1 MKLHVIT
8 TGGTIDKLYFDA
20 KSEYQVG
27 EPQIS
32 GILRDVGVGFDY
44 EVTALMRK
52 DSLDMDEADRARIRE
67 AALQC
72 PEERIVITHGTDSML
87 DTARA
92 LAGIPERTIVLTGA
106 LNPARFQGSD
116 AMFNIGCAVAA
127 AQTCPPGVYLAMNG
141 RVWRPEEVRKNVE
154 ANRFEAVRH

>member
-27 EPQIS
+27 EPQIN
-32 GILRDVGVGFDY
+32 GILRDVGVAFDY

-72 PEERIVITHGTDSML
+72 PEARIVITHGTDSML

-92 LAGIPERTIVLTGA
+92 LAGIPDRTIVLTGA

-127 AQTCPPGVYLAMNG
+127 AQTCPAGVYLAMNG
-141 RVWRPEEVRKNVE
+141 RIWRPEEVRKNVE
-154 ANRFEAVRH
+154 ANRFEALGK

>member
-1 MKLHVIT
+1 MKLRIIT

-27 EPQIS
+27 EPQIA
-32 GILRDVGVGFDY
+32 GILRDVGVAFEY
-44 EVTALMRK
+44 QVSTLLRK
-52 DSLDMDEADRARIRE
+52 DSLDMNDADRALIRE
-67 AALQC
+67 AAVDC
-72 PEERIVITHGTDSML
+72 PETRIVITHGTDSML

-92 LAGIPERTIVLTGA
+92 LAGIPDRTIVLTGA

-141 RVWRPEEVRKNVE
+141 RVWHPDEVRKNVD
-154 ANRFEAVRH
+154 ANRFEAVQ